1 MKKRSHALI
10 FLVKQTGYIFFKK
23 NWAKKYKRPEPKVN
37 PMTEIIVPIYVPK
50 IIPAK
55 MAIGELN
62 PRKKAQKNKLGKQ
75 TVLLVGKNLVHIDC
89 MSLW

>member
-1 MKKRSHALI
+1 
-10 FLVKQTGYIFFKK
+10 
-23 NWAKKYKRPEPKVN
+23 
-37 PMTEIIVPIYVPK
+37 MTEIIVPIYVPK

-75 TVLLVGKNLVHIDC
+75 TALLVGKNLAHFDR
-89 MSLW
+89 MSL